1 MTNSTNNIEAVDTII
16 ENSQVT
22 PLLRDEIDQYQVAY
36 EIQKGDIHT
45 TLSLL
50 KNAGWIQLS
59 YLSAIDW
66 PEENKM
72 ELIYILFNWE
82 QPVYVQI
89 RSKIDRRKP
98 EVPSI
103 IQIFPGAK
111 YYERE
116 AHEFFGID
124 FPGNPDFDKQLIL
137 ENWDDIPPLRK
148 DFDPSSYSKKKFPS
162 RTYPDQFSKKDP
174 DNKTREKQTERE
186 KRANKLRTGGG
197 KR

>member
-1 MTNSTNNIEAVDTII
+1 MTNSMSNLETVDQII
-16 ENSQVT
+16 EKNGIEVI
-22 PLLRDEIDQYQVAY
+22 LKDKIDEYQVAY
-36 EIQKGDIHT
+36 EINKSEIHT
-45 TLSLL
+45 ALSSL

-66 PEENKM
+66 PDENKM
-72 ELIYILFNWE
+72 ELVYLLFNWE
-82 QPVYVQI
+82 TPVYVQI
-89 RSKIDRRKP
+89 RSKIDRKQP

-116 AHEFFGID
+116 AHEFFGIH
-124 FPGNPDFDKQLIL
+124 FPGNPDYEKQLIL

-148 DFDPSSYSKKKFPS
+148 DFDPRAYSDKKFPS
-162 RTYPDQFSKKDP
+162 REFPDHFSEKNP
-174 DNKTREKQTERE
+174 DNNTREKQEKRE
-186 KRANKLRTGGG
+186 KRANALRSGGG